1 MPVKQLSDGNTDGVV
16 LGQSATD
23 LVGFYG
29 ATPAVRLTT
38 VCTAVDTT
46 AITLAFTTTVTGTFG
61 FVTSAQGTQVLAD
74 VADLA
79 TRHVTL
85 CNSFNTLRAQLV
97 ALGFVKGA

>member
-1 MPVKQLSDGNTDGVV
+1 MTVKQLSDANSDGVC

-23 LVGFYG
+23 KVGFYG
-29 ATPAVRLTT
+29 ATPAVRITT

-46 AITLAFTTTVTGTFG
+46 AITAAFTTTVTGTFG
-61 FVTSAQGTQVLAD
+61 FITSAQGTQVLAD

-85 CNSFNTLRAQLV
+85 CNSFNTMRAQLV
-97 ALGFVKGA
+97 AAGLLLGA